1 MEEGKKKLSKK
12 DVRKAYWVWTFF
24 SHSCYNYERLQAIS
38 FGQAMGVILKK
49 LYPNREDLGRELQK
63 HTAFFN
69 TEPNTGG
76 VIHGVVI
83 AMEEQRANGEPIS
96 EEMINGLKTGLM
108 GPFAGIGDTL
118 IQGIIVPVLLAIA
131 IGMSQGGNV
140 MGPIFYIVTVSAAA
154 LGIGYTMWMYGYR
167 MGTSA
172 IERVLAGGMIN
183 KLLKAAGILGCIV
196 LGGLVSNF
204 VNITTPIKI
213 TTSTSTFVL
222 QTDLFDKIM
231 PGLLSI
237 GTTLLI
243 FWLVKRGVKSNKL
256 VLIMFVVG
264 IVASLLGIL
273 GKVA

>member
-1 MEEGKKKLSKK
+1 MCAKHTGF
-12 DVRKAYWVWTFF
+12 WTFF

-49 LYPNREDLGRELQK
+49 LYPNKEDLGRELQK
-63 HTAFFN
+63 HTSFFN

-83 AMEEQRANGEPIS
+83 AMEEQRANNEPIS
-96 EEMINGLKTGLM
+96 EEVINGLKTGLM

-140 MGPIFYIVTVSAAA
+140 IGPVFYMVTVSAAA
-154 LGIGYTMWMYGYR
+154 LGIGYTMWMYGYK
-167 MGTSA
+167 MGTTA

-183 KLLKAAGILGCIV
+183 KLLKAAGILGCMV
-196 LGGLVSNF
+196 LGGLVSSF
-204 VNITTPIKI
+204 VSIKTPIAI
-213 TTSTSTFVL
+213 TTSTGKFTL
-222 QTDLFDKIM
+222 QTDLFDKIL

-237 GTTLLI
+237 GMTMLV
-243 FWLVKRGVKSNKL
+243 FYLVKKGVKSNRL
-256 VLIMFVVG
+256 VLYLFVIG
-264 IVASLLGIL
+264 IAASLLGIL
-273 GKVA
+273 G